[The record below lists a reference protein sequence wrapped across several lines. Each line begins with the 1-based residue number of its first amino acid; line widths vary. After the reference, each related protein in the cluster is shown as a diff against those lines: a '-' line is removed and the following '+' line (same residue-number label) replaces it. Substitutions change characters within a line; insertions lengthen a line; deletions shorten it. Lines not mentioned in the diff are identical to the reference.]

1 VIDQLKLDMKAPV
14 VKQPLLD
21 PNFTSVMPF
30 FAKNQFVAPF
40 AQASKAPFASNKN
53 FSFLHVEDTPQK
65 LVNAKNSDR
74 PAKLV
79 YASNTDHLY
88 VTVKRQAHVLY
99 APGLER
105 HVLRS
110 SDGTADFGLR
120 FLQKVYI
127 VGATFEAMQSWCHQ
141 QAHLRWEMLHIEEE
155 KESDKPGKERAT
167 KTVSGVAVPVL
178 NPHHRNVLDHND
190 QAEDYISVEEL

>member
-1 VIDQLKLDMKAPV
+1 
-14 VKQPLLD
+14 
-21 PNFTSVMPF
+21 MPF
-30 FAKNQFVAPF
+30 FARTKFEKPFVLS
-40 AQASKAPFASNKN
+40 SKAPFASSKN
-53 FSFLHVEDTPQK
+53 FSFLHVEHDTT
-65 LVNAKNSDR
+65 
-74 PAKLV
+74 KLV
-79 YASNTDHLY
+79 YAYNTDQLY
-88 VTVKRQAHVLY
+88 VTVKRQAHKLY
-99 APGLER
+99 TPDLER
-105 HVLRS
+105 QVLRS